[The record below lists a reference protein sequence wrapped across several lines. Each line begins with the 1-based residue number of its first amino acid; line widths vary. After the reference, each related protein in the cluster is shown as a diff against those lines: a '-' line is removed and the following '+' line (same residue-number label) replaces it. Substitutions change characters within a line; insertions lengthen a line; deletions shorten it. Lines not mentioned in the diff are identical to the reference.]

1 MFVVVF
7 VIAVVVIVFTI
18 AIVTLQEATIE
29 FVCGWG
35 GCVLVYTDSLLVT
48 NPTTVMVEAVLHLSL
63 GFDNWSS

>member
-1 MFVVVF
+1 MVVVVF

-35 GCVLVYTDSLLVT
+35 GCVLVYTDSLLET
-48 NPTTVMVEAVLHLSL
+48 HPNYSCGL
-63 GFDNWSS
+63 GCVALKFGF